1 MAPASC
7 ELFVS
12 VSAWRV
18 LGNLDGSG
26 FVRELSSRWSSM
38 RDVKAERSDGRL
50 PEGSIRG
57 RKHQRLYAE
66 GRYRAYII
74 ASPRET
80 CISERYN
87 RSIRKSMMESSDLC
101 HHVAVILESNWDK
114 LRFHL
119 ADAR

>member
-38 RDVKAERSDGRL
+38 RDVKAERSGGRL
-50 PEGSIRG
+50 PVSDEEDRSLRNSQRTYTERG
-57 RKHQRLYAE
+57 VIAYAQRL
-66 GRYRAYII
+66 
-74 ASPRET
+74 
-80 CISERYN
+80 
-87 RSIRKSMMESSDLC
+87 
-101 HHVAVILESNWDK
+101 K
-114 LRFHL
+114 L
-119 ADAR
+119 